1 MSDLTP
7 QQERDLDVARALA
20 TAGIPV
26 FVAPEDWP
34 EVRSAAVKGWQTTT
48 PNPVYVDA
56 WQPGKRLCAV
66 MGHGLDLVDLD
77 TRNGGDVAK
86 LNGGMPKVYGVAST
100 PSGGWHGFIKSL
112 GVRSRDGVLP
122 GIDVKAGDE
131 EGQGRGFAF
140 IAPTVK
146 PSKVT
151 GELRAYQWVRTPDL
165 QALKA
170 AAGDRSGE
178 KLAAMV
184 RAAHGSTRSGQGEF
198 SWDEIKPSP
207 WDDIAKALSI
217 ESGGRRLG
225 AYKLACALRGRGGW
239 RVGDALAYMRVT
251 VWPLVDQQQSGHPL
265 TDDEFKTAI
274 RDAFTRHEDGPSA
287 GGAQS
292 ETAASDADGDL
303 WRRTELKHIRTFA
316 RARMAPPVVVLAVEL
331 ARAICRTP
339 EWVTLPPLIFSPASL
354 NLAIAIVAESG
365 AGKSGATRVAT
376 EAVRMSGG
384 CDFKTHS
391 IGTGQGLAHAYA
403 RFDSKEG
410 VVRTAY
416 SAMLVLDEVAHLAG
430 HARQNG
436 STILAELRRFLM
448 GEPLGHLYVD
458 LYKRVELPAHS
469 YRGAV
474 IIGVQPAKADAL
486 LDDVDAGTPQRFGW
500 FPATDPT
507 AGDDMPDSP
516 QPLTWQ
522 APDWDRRQAG
532 PDRLLHLRVCDEAAA
547 AIREGHRQRARG
559 EGDPLDGH
567 RLLTR
572 ERFAA
577 GFALLAGHAHTEGVT
592 ADDWALA
599 GTLLA
604 ISDRTRA
611 RVVDR
616 LARARAEQNRRRGE
630 DEAERAAIIGERTA
644 DAELK
649 RACRYITRK
658 LSREG
663 GWVNGG
669 PLRSSLPG
677 PLRPLFD
684 AAIDALLE
692 AGQIEVEHVAGQG
705 RPGVRYR
712 LAEGVAA

>member
-1 MSDLTP
+1 
-7 QQERDLDVARALA
+7 
-20 TAGIPV
+20 
-26 FVAPEDWP
+26 
-34 EVRSAAVKGWQTTT
+34 VRSAAVKSWHTTT
-48 PNPVYVDA
+48 PNPAYVDA

-77 TRNGGDVAK
+77 TRNGGDVAA
-86 LNGGMPKVYGVAST
+86 LNGAMPTVYGVAST

-122 GIDVKAGDE
+122 GIDVKAGDDQ
-131 EGQGRGFAF
+131 GQGRGFAF

-151 GELRAYQWVRTPDL
+151 GELRAYQWVRPPDL
-165 QALKA
+165 GALKA
-170 AAGDRSGE
+170 AADDQSGE

-184 RAAHGSTRSGQGEF
+184 RAAHGSTRDGQGE
-198 SWDEIKPSP
+198 SPWDEIRPSP
-207 WDDIAKALSI
+207 WDDVAGVVNVV
-217 ESGGRRLG
+217 GGRRIG
-225 AYKLACALRGRGGW
+225 VYRLACALRGRGGW
-239 RVGDALAYMRVT
+239 RVGDALLHMRAV
-251 VWPLVDQQQSGHPL
+251 VWPLIDQSLGGHPL
-265 TDDEFKTAI
+265 TMEEFETAV
-274 RDAFTRHEDGPSA
+274 RDAFTRHDDGPST
-287 GGAQS
+287 GGKARS
-292 ETAASDADGDL
+292 AAAPDADADL
-303 WRRTELKHIRTFA
+303 WRRPELEHIRNFA
-316 RARMAPPVVVLAVEL
+316 RARMAPPVAVLAVTL
-331 ARAICRTP
+331 ARVICRTP

-354 NLAIAIVAESG
+354 NVAIAVVGESG
-365 AGKSGATRVAT
+365 AGKSGATRVAA
-376 EAVRMSGG
+376 EAVQMSGG
-384 CDFKTHS
+384 YDFHTHS

-403 RFDSKEG
+403 RFDNKEG

-416 SAMLVLDEVAHLAG
+416 SAMLTLDEVAHLAG

-474 IIGVQPAKADAL
+474 IIGVQPAKADAI

-507 AGDDMPDSP
+507 AGDNTPDCP
-516 QPLTWQ
+516 EPLTWQ
-522 APDWDRRQAG
+522 ASQWDRRQAVAAG
-532 PDRLLHLRVCDEAAA
+532 GLLHLDVCDEAAT
-547 AIREGHRQRARG
+547 AIREAHRQRARG

-599 GTLLA
+599 GTLLT
-604 ISDRTRA
+604 ISDQTRA
-611 RVVDR
+611 RVLDR
-616 LARARAEQNRRRGE
+616 LTQARAEQNRQRGE
-630 DEAERAAIIGERTA
+630 AEAERATIVGERTA
-644 DAELK
+644 DAELQ

-658 LSREG
+658 LSREAD
-663 GWVNGG
+663 WVNGA
-669 PLRSSLPG
+669 PLRASLPG

-684 AAIDALLE
+684 AAVEVLIE
-692 AGQIEVEHVAGQG
+692 AGQIDAERVTGG
-705 RPGVRYR
+705 GTPGARYR
-712 LAEGVAA
+712 LADRATS

>member
-1 MSDLTP
+1 LTGLTCD
-7 QQERDLDVARALA
+7 QEQALKVARALA

-48 PNPVYVDA
+48 PNPAYVDA
-56 WQPGKRLCAV
+56 WQPRKRLCAV

-86 LNGGMPKVYGVAST
+86 LNGGMPTVYGVAST

-122 GIDVKAGDE
+122 GIDVKAGDAQ
-131 EGQGRGFAF
+131 GQGRGFAF

-165 QALKA
+165 DALMRA
-170 AAGDRSGE
+170 ADDRSGE

-184 RAAHGSTRSGQGEF
+184 RAAHGSTRGGQGEF
-198 SWDEIKPSP
+198 SWDEFKPSP
-207 WDDIAKALSI
+207 WDDIAEALSV

-225 AYKLACALRGRGGW
+225 VYKLACALRGRGGW
-239 RVGDALAYMRVT
+239 RVGDALAYMRTT
-251 VWPLVDQQQSGHPL
+251 VWPLVDQHQSGHPL
-265 TDDEFKTAI
+265 TEDEFDTAV
-274 RDAFTRHEDGPSA
+274 RDAFTRHEDGPSS
-287 GGAQS
+287 GGKTPTEPA
-292 ETAASDADGDL
+292 DADGDL
-303 WRRTELKHIRTFA
+303 WHRPELGHIRNLA
-316 RARMAPPVVVLAVEL
+316 RARMAPPVAVLVGVLARV
-331 ARAICRTP
+331 ICRTP
-339 EWVTLPPLIFSPASL
+339 EWVTLPSLIFSPASL
-354 NLAIAIVAESG
+354 NLAIAIVGESG
-365 AGKSGATRVAT
+365 AGKSGATRVAA
-376 EAVRMSGG
+376 EAVQMSGG

-403 RFDSKEG
+403 RFDNKEG

-416 SAMLVLDEVAHLAG
+416 SAMLILDEVAHLAG
-430 HARQNG
+430 HARQSG

-507 AGDDMPDSP
+507 AGDDMPDCP
-516 QPLTWQ
+516 EPLGWQ

-532 PDRLLHLRVCDEAAA
+532 PDRLLHLRVCDEAAT
-547 AIREGHRQRARG
+547 AIREAHRQRARG

-577 GFALLAGHAHTEGVT
+577 GFALLAGHAHTAGIT

-604 ISDRTRA
+604 VSDRTRA
-611 RVVDR
+611 QVVDR
-616 LARARAEQNRRRGE
+616 LTRARTEQNRQRGE
-630 DEAERAAIIGERTA
+630 AEAERAAIIGERTA

-649 RACRYITRK
+649 RACQYITRK
-658 LSREG
+658 LSREAD
-663 GWVNGG
+663 WVNGG
-669 PLRSSLPG
+669 PLRASLPG
-677 PLRPLFD
+677 PLRPWFD
-684 AAIDALLE
+684 AAIDVLTE
-692 AGQIEVEHVAGQG
+692 AGQVETEHTAGNH
-705 RPGVRYR
+705 PGSRYR
-712 LAEGVAA
+712 LADKATS